1 MKLARVSGNVPAAL
15 KNLSDLPTNTE
26 KITTLRERCVLARF
40 PFQSLH
46 LNVLQFFPRLRA
58 KGLKFSDVPTEVE
71 IAAAEKEYKLRQ
83 DLDGIDPSLIVSTS
97 RNSNNKRAADATST
111 TSSSSSAATVGSSAK
126 QQKVT
131 AESSVKAEKGV
142 PSVAAVKVE
151 AGGGG
156 GAAGSKTGEGVAT
169 KPTTKVKAEYS
180 DEEAEF

>member
-1 MKLARVSGNVPAAL
+1 VHARYPW
-15 KNLSDLPTNTE
+15 
-26 KITTLRERCVLARF
+26 
-40 PFQSLH
+40 QSLH
-46 LNVLQFFPRLRA
+46 LNIFQFFPRLRA

-131 AESSVKAEKGV
+131 AEISVKAEKGV
-142 PSVAAVKVE
+142 PSVAVVKAE

-156 GAAGSKTGEGVAT
+156 GTASKTGEGVAT
-169 KPTTKVKAEYS
+169 KPTTTKVKAEYS